1 MSDPFIDSNSIRQ
14 LISGDE
20 SAFTT
25 IYELFSEKVFR
36 LAFRFLK
43 DREQSEEIVQEVFIK
58 LWLSRETLDP
68 EGNMWLYLFV
78 ITKRLSLNSL
88 RKICQSADLTE
99 KLIRYINDEHNTTEE
114 EVFVRD
120 LEQYAEKI
128 IDKLP
133 RQQKLIFRLS
143 RVEGL
148 SYKEIAE
155 RQNISPN
162 TVKNHMVEALK
173 TLRSQ
178 FKSTDYIYLALLFFH
193 YS

>member
-1 MSDPFIDSNSIRQ
+1 VSEPFIDSNSIRK

-20 SAFTT
+20 CAFTT
-25 IYELFSEKVFR
+25 IYELFGERVYR

-58 LWLSRETLDP
+58 LWLSKENLDP

-78 ITKRLSLNSL
+78 ITKRLSLNAL
-88 RKICQSADLTE
+88 RKICQSTDLSE
-99 KLIRYINDEHNTTEE
+99 KLIRYINDEHNSTEE

-143 RVEGL
+143 RIEGL

-155 RQNISPN
+155 LQNISPN
-162 TVKNHMVEALK
+162 TVKNHMIEALK
-173 TLRSQ
+173 TLRSH
-178 FKSTDYIYLALLFFH
+178 FKSTDYIYLALLFFLH
-193 YS
+193 